1 MDAVGDAW
9 FSCGKRGNKGAIFGV
24 VRWYASVDP
33 GSDKRSNGVPS
44 VPLEG
49 CFGGVASGDTFSK
62 VTGDTRDTFSE
73 ELWDWVG
80 SLGA

>member
-9 FSCGKRGNKGAIFGV
+9 FSCGKRGPTRAHFGALRGD
-24 VRWYASVDP
+24 ASDEP
-33 GSDKRSNGVPS
+33 GSDTSSTRGPRG
-44 VPLEG
+44 PLEG

>member
-33 GSDKRSNGVPS
+33 
-44 VPLEG
+44 
-49 CFGGVASGDTFSK
+49 
-62 VTGDTRDTFSE
+62 
-73 ELWDWVG
+73 
-80 SLGA
+80 